1 MACNTDSDR
10 EGGKSV
16 RIIVCM
22 KQILDLEKI
31 RIKADTREPVLEG
44 LPVRFG
50 DFEKNALEEAVR
62 IKEKYGGPSAG
73 SGQSVG
79 RSANDVQ
86 ITVVAIGSP
95 KLKDTIKE
103 ALAIGADEAV
113 ILTDPLFGGSDTM
126 GSART
131 LAKVIEKIGE
141 YDLILLGEGSTDDHS
156 GQVPSRLAELLGLP
170 QVTYVRE
177 IQVLEGEHTPALGAG
192 ASVRAVRDLEDALVV
207 VEANLPAII
216 SVTGEINQPRL
227 PPLTAILKAARK
239 PTTTWGPNDIG
250 VTAAE
255 VGASASKVTVLSNL
269 APALERKQVLFEGEV
284 GEAVDALVKALER
297 EGVLAS

>member
-1 MACNTDSDR
+1 M
-10 EGGKSV
+10 

-44 LPVRFG
+44 LPVRLG

-62 IKEKYGGPSAG
+62 IKEK
-73 SGQSVG
+73 QS
-79 RSANDVQ
+79 DVQ
-86 ITVVAIGSP
+86 ITAVAIGSP

-103 ALAIGADEAV
+103 ALAIGADEAI
-113 ILTDPLFGGSDTM
+113 ILTDPLFVGSDTM

-141 YDLILLGEGSTDDHS
+141 YDLILMGEGSTDDHS

-177 IQVLEGEHTPALGAG
+177 LQLLEGKRI
-192 ASVRAVRDLEDALVV
+192 RAVRDLEDALVV
-207 VEANLPAII
+207 VEVNLPAVV
-216 SVTGEINQPRL
+216 SVTGELNQPRL

-239 PTTTWGPNDIG
+239 PTKTWGPNDIG
-250 VTAAE
+250 ITSAE
-255 VGASASKVTVLSNL
+255 VGTGASKITVLSNL
-269 APALERKQVLFEGEV
+269 APAQERKQVLFEGEV
-284 GEAVDALVKALER
+284 GEAVDALFKALDR

>member
-1 MACNTDSDR
+1 
-10 EGGKSV
+10 
-16 RIIVCM
+16 M
-22 KQILDLEKI
+22 KQIIDLEKI

-62 IKEKYGGPSAG
+62 IKEKQGG
-73 SGQSVG
+73 VG
-79 RSANDVQ
+79 YNGVQ
-86 ITVVAIGSP
+86 ITAVAIGSP

-103 ALAIGADEAV
+103 ALAIGADEAI

-177 IQVLEGEHTPALGAG
+177 LQMLEGKRTPALRAG
-192 ASVRAVRDLEDALVV
+192 ASVRAVRDLEDALVE
-207 VEANLPAII
+207 VEVNLPAVV
-216 SVTGEINQPRL
+216 SVTGELNQPRL

-239 PTTTWGPNDIG
+239 PTKTWGPIDIG
-250 VTAAE
+250 ITAAE
-255 VGASASKVTVLSNL
+255 VGAGASTITVLSNL
-269 APALERKQVLFEGEV
+269 APVQERKQVLFEGEV
-284 GEAVDALVKALER
+284 GEAVDALFKALER

>member
-1 MACNTDSDR
+1 M
-10 EGGKSV
+10 

-44 LPVRFG
+44 LPVHFG

-62 IKEKYGGPSAG
+62 IKEKHGDPSAV
-73 SGQSVG
+73 SGQGVG
-79 RSANDVQ
+79 YNVVQ
-86 ITVVAIGSP
+86 ITAVAIGSP

-103 ALAIGADEAV
+103 ALAIGADEAI

-141 YDLILLGEGSTDDHS
+141 YDLILLGEGSTDNHS

-177 IQVLEGEHTPALGAG
+177 LQVLEGKRL
-192 ASVRAVRDLEDALVV
+192 RAVRDLEDALLV
-207 VEANLPAII
+207 VEVNLPAIV

-239 PTTTWGPNDIG
+239 PTKTWGPNDIG
-250 VTAAE
+250 ITAAE
-255 VGASASKVTVLSNL
+255 VGVSASKITVLSNL

-284 GEAVDALVKALER
+284 GESVDSLVKALER

>member
-1 MACNTDSDR
+1 M
-10 EGGKSV
+10 

-44 LPVRFG
+44 LPVHFG

-62 IKEKYGGPSAG
+62 IKEKHGDPSAV
-73 SGQSVG
+73 SGQGVG
-79 RSANDVQ
+79 YNVVQ
-86 ITVVAIGSP
+86 ITAVAIGSP

-103 ALAIGADEAV
+103 ALAIGADEAI

-141 YDLILLGEGSTDDHS
+141 YDLILLGEGSTDNHS

-177 IQVLEGEHTPALGAG
+177 LQVLEGKRL
-192 ASVRAVRDLEDALVV
+192 RAVRDLEDALVV
-207 VEANLPAII
+207 VEVNLPAIV

-239 PTTTWGPNDIG
+239 PTKTWGPNDIG
-250 VTAAE
+250 ITAAE
-255 VGASASKVTVLSNL
+255 VGVSASKITVLSNL

-284 GEAVDALVKALER
+284 GESVDSLVKALER

>member
-10 EGGKSV
+10 EGGKDV

-22 KQILDLEKI
+22 KQIIDLEKI

-62 IKEKYGGPSAG
+62 IKEKHG
-73 SGQSVG
+73 
-79 RSANDVQ
+79 DVQ
-86 ITVVAIGSP
+86 ITAVAVGSP

-103 ALAIGADEAV
+103 ALAIGADEAI

-131 LAKVIEKIGE
+131 LAKVIQKIGE
-141 YDLILLGEGSTDDHS
+141 YDLILLGEGSTDEHS

-170 QVTYVRE
+170 QVTYARE
-177 IQVLEGEHTPALGAG
+177 IEVLEGKRL
-192 ASVRAVRDLEDALVV
+192 RAVRDLEDALVV
-207 VEANLPAII
+207 AEVNLPAVV

-227 PPLTAILKAARK
+227 PPLTAILKASRK
-239 PTTTWGPNDIG
+239 PTKTWGPNDIG

-255 VGASASKVTVLSNL
+255 VGASASKITVLSNL
-269 APALERKQVLFEGEV
+269 APAMERKQVLFEGEV
-284 GEAVDALVKALER
+284 GETVDALFKALDR

>member
-1 MACNTDSDR
+1 
-10 EGGKSV
+10 V

-44 LPVRFG
+44 VPVRFG

-62 IKEKYGGPSAG
+62 IKEKQGGSSAG
-73 SGQSVG
+73 SQV
-79 RSANDVQ
+79 VQ
-86 ITVVAIGSP
+86 ITAVAVGSP

-103 ALAIGADEAV
+103 ALAIGADEAI

-141 YDLILLGEGSTDDHS
+141 YDLIMLGEGSTDDHS

-177 IQVLEGEHTPALGAG
+177 IKVLEGTRI
-192 ASVRAVRDLEDALVV
+192 RAVRDLEDALVE
-207 VEANLPAII
+207 VEVNLPAVV
-216 SVTGEINQPRL
+216 SVTGELNQPRL

-239 PTTTWGPNDIG
+239 PTKTWGPNDIG
-250 VTAAE
+250 ITAAE
-255 VGASASKVTVLSNL
+255 VGASASKITVLSNL
-269 APALERKQVLFEGEV
+269 APAMERKQVLFEGEV
-284 GEAVDALVKALER
+284 GEAVDALFKALDR

>member
-1 MACNTDSDR
+1 
-10 EGGKSV
+10 
-16 RIIVCM
+16 M

-62 IKEKYGGPSAG
+62 LKEKQGGPSAG
-73 SGQSVG
+73 SGQGVG
-79 RSANDVQ
+79 SNGIQ
-86 ITVVAIGSP
+86 ITAVAVGSP

-103 ALAIGADEAV
+103 ALAIGADEAI

-131 LAKVIEKIGE
+131 LAKVIQKIGE
-141 YDLILLGEGSTDDHS
+141 YDLIMLGEGSTDDHS

-177 IQVLEGEHTPALGAG
+177 IKVLEGKRI
-192 ASVRAVRDLEDALVV
+192 RAVRDLEDALVE
-207 VEANLPAII
+207 VEVNLPAVV

-239 PTTTWGPNDIG
+239 PTKTWGPNDIG
-250 VTAAE
+250 IMAAE
-255 VGASASKVTVLSNL
+255 VGASASKITVLSNL
-269 APALERKQVLFEGEV
+269 APAMERKQVLFEGEV
-284 GEAVDALVKALER
+284 GEAVDALFKALDR